1 MKKINLIVVSILT
14 VFFADAQVAKK
25 VLAEH
30 FTNTKCSI
38 CASRNP
44 GLIQNFNNNPDVLHV
59 SVHPS
64 APYSDCFLNNH
75 NPSENDAR
83 TNFYGLYGS
92 TPKLVINGVIQPTS
106 TNFGGATLFNNFTG
120 DMSAIS
126 MNSEVLI
133 AGSKLEIEVIVKVEA
148 ANSFNT
154 EKLTVFLVED
164 TVFYDAPNGEKQHY
178 NVFRKALTSEAGDD
192 IVISQTTN
200 DSVIERY
207 SIDIN
212 SGWDLE
218 RMKVIAILQK
228 SDDKTLIQAD
238 ESMNAGHNAPAGL
251 SQKKPKFAHQIYP
264 SPASAVLNVEGLT
277 TNFQYEILDS
287 AGNTMQAGENY
298 AGEPINVVQ
307 LKSGIHFI
315 RVYNAEQ
322 HTVSKFLKE

>member
-1 MKKINLIVVSILT
+1 M
-14 VFFADAQVAKK
+14 
-25 VLAEH
+25 
-30 FTNTKCSI
+30 
-38 CASRNP
+38 
-44 GLIQNFNNNPDVLHV
+44 
-59 SVHPS
+59 
-64 APYSDCFLNNH
+64 
-75 NPSENDAR
+75 
-83 TNFYGLYGS
+83 
-92 TPKLVINGVIQPTS
+92 
-106 TNFGGATLFNNFTG
+106 
-120 DMSAIS
+120 
-126 MNSEVLI
+126 
-133 AGSKLEIEVIVKVEA
+133 
-148 ANSFNT
+148 
-154 EKLTVFLVED
+154 
-164 TVFYDAPNGEKQHY
+164 
-178 NVFRKALTSEAGDD
+178 
-192 IVISQTTN
+192 ISQTTN

-277 TNFQYEILDS
+277 TNFQYEIFDS